1 MTVLVA
7 GTVAIDDVKT
17 PTITRTGLMGG
28 SGAYASMAARFF
40 APSRVVGI
48 IGKDFPREHIETL
61 KKHGVCIDGIEHSD
75 GDSFYWSGE
84 YHENMDD
91 RTTHSVAVNVLEA
104 YDPKLPDHY
113 RDSEVVVLANMS
125 PRNQLDVLGQCD
137 GANFTVADT
146 MDIWIQAE
154 RKELLEL
161 LGKIDLLV
169 INESEAKLFMETTN
183 LVKAGRKLLD
193 LGPSN
198 TIVKTG
204 EHGALLFGRG
214 EHDFFRTGAFPLDHV
229 EDPTGAG
236 DCFLGGLA
244 GHLAS
249 TGREKPQ
256 FDDLKHAIAHGTVVA
271 SYNCQSF
278 SVEGLVDLTGEHIS
292 SRLAQFRRYT
302 QF

>member
-7 GTVAIDDVKT
+7 GSVAIDDVKT
-17 PTITRTGLMGG
+17 PTATRTGLMGG
-28 SGAYASMAARFF
+28 SGAYASMATSFF

-48 IGKDFPREHIETL
+48 VGSDFPKDHIETL
-61 KKHGVCIDGIEHSD
+61 RQRGVCTDGIEHSE
-75 GDSFYWSGE
+75 GESFYWSGE

-104 YDPKLPDHY
+104 YDPKLPAHY
-113 RDSEVVVLANMS
+113 RDSEMVVLANMS

-137 GANFTVADT
+137 GAQYVVADN

-154 RKELLEL
+154 RKDLLEL
-161 LGKIDLLV
+161 LEKIDLLV

-183 LVKAGRKLLD
+183 LVRAGRKLLE
-193 LGPSN
+193 LGPASA
-198 TIVKTG
+198 IVKTG
-204 EHGALLFGRG
+204 EHGAMLFGRG
-214 EHDFFRTGAFPLDHV
+214 EHDFFRTGAFPLEHV

-249 TGREKPQ
+249 KKKGEPA
-256 FDDLKHAIAHGTVVA
+256 FADLKEAIAFGTVIA
-271 SYNCQSF
+271 SYNCESF
-278 SVEGLVDLTGEHIS
+278 SVEVLVDLTE
-292 SRLAQFRRYT
+292 
-302 QF
+302 